1 MTIFHISQNSKKSG
15 QEKGKKNKYIYNNN
29 SNIVTVT
36 IIIILSGISLDTSND
51 KRKLGLI

>member
-15 QEKGKKNKYIYNNN
+15 QEKGKKNKYIYSNN